1 MPAMSVLPA
10 RDPSKRKTGLRRFAP
25 SDLSA
30 PQLLVGSFA
39 LLIASG
45 TLGFA
50 VLPGLWIGPRPGFVD
65 ALFMATSAV
74 CVTGLSVV
82 DVSSQLTFFGQ
93 LWLLLLIQLGG
104 LGILTIAALAA
115 AALGRRTS
123 LEVEEAAAGPSNL
136 LPEAGPRALVRAV
149 IAATLVIEAIG
160 AVSLWITWMP
170 SLGAAGA
177 VWPAVFHAISAF
189 CNAGFSIFANGLAGH
204 ATHLPTLGIVAALL
218 LLGGI
223 GFLVMED
230 LRANVRGRR
239 RRVTLHTRIV
249 LVTSGILIAVALP
262 LFLFFEWDHTLAD
275 MSLPVRIANAFFMA
289 VTPRTAGFNTVD
301 YEQIANPS
309 VFLTVALMY
318 IGGSPGST
326 AGGIKTTTAALLA
339 LGLWARLRGRSDVSL
354 ANRSIPEA
362 TLQRATGLAVGAI
375 LVLFAFVFAL
385 LWTELEREGVDTDR
399 GRFVRLVFEA
409 QSALGTV
416 GLSMNM
422 TSELTPAGRLLIV
435 ALMFMGRV
443 GPLALLESMARRSRR
458 KQPYRLGREDILV
471 G

>member
-1 MPAMSVLPA
+1 MRGMSVLPG
-10 RDPSKRKTGLRRFAP
+10 RGPSDRRRFAP
-25 SDLSA
+25 TDLSA

-45 TLGFA
+45 TLGFV
-50 VLPGLWIGPRPGFVD
+50 VLPGLWIGARPGFVD

-82 DVSSQLTFFGQ
+82 DVSTRLTFFGQ

-115 AALGRRTS
+115 AAIGRRTS
-123 LEVEEAAAGPSNL
+123 LHVEEAAAGPTNL

-149 IAATLVIEAIG
+149 VTATLVIEAAG
-160 AVSLWITWMP
+160 AVALWIAWLP
-170 SLGAAGA
+170 SLGVVSA
-177 VWPAVFHAISAF
+177 VWPAVFHAVSAF
-189 CNAGFSIFANGLAGH
+189 CNAGFSTFPNGLVGH
-204 ATHLPTLGIVAALL
+204 ATQLPALAIVAALL
-218 LLGGI
+218 ILGGI

-230 LRANVRGRR
+230 LRTWLRGRR
-239 RRVTLHTRIV
+239 RRITLHTRIV
-249 LVTSGILIAVALP
+249 LVTTGVLIAVAFP
-262 LFLFFEWDHTLAD
+262 LFLFFEWDHSLAGL
-275 MSLPVRIANAFFMA
+275 SWPARIVNAFFMS

-301 YEQIANPS
+301 YDTIANTS
-309 VFLTVALMY
+309 LFLTLALMY

-326 AGGIKTTTAALLA
+326 AGGVKTTTAALLA
-339 LGLWARLRGRSDVSL
+339 LGLWTRLRGRSDVSI

-362 TLQRATGLAVGAI
+362 TLHRATGLAVGAI
-375 LVLFAFVFAL
+375 LVLFAFLFVL
-385 LWTELEREGVDTDR
+385 LWTELEREGVDVDR

-422 TSELTPAGRLLIV
+422 TSELTSPGRLLMV
-435 ALMFMGRV
+435 ALMFIGRV
-443 GPLALLESMARRSRR
+443 GPLALLESMARRGRR